1 MNKFLYALVI
11 LLASNLLAQTEIDS
25 TDIFTFTYS
34 GNKYEIIKHTF
45 NWETAAQIANERGGI
60 LTEINSQEEQDT
72 IFYFLQ
78 NCEIDISK
86 TISTGG
92 GGASYVWIGGTDI
105 KEEGKW
111 FWDGNFDGIGKQ
123 FWEGTKTGNSVN
135 GLFSNWGNEPDNVGN
150 QDATGLA
157 ISNWP
162 YGIAGQWNDLQ
173 KQDLLYSVIEYDN
186 STFMNLSNEFF
197 YKTNLLKF
205 NVDFKFPFDSVQ
217 VIIDEN
223 VNETFFNVPSGIVTI
238 ESNYYSHKTKM
249 SNAYLKA
256 YSESLI
262 SYSNP
267 LVFDAYSFTNPI
279 KYYSTDFEDIN
290 EDDFISQD
298 FVIIKSG
305 GFRNNAIHSPHNYEN
320 NADYKITFTKPIVID
335 SNNSQISYVDVAI
348 VEPGDSGSVFG
359 ENKFKDYVVLEGLKN
374 NDVWQP
380 LHNGYDANQ
389 YSDWLTA
396 WNATTLYRNLYKRQN
411 VELTNTFEIGDT
423 ILIRFRLHSD
433 DAISGWGWTIDSLQI
448 QDFQVSVKN
457 DVSIISQFSL
467 EQNYPNPFNPST
479 VIKYSIPNAGKGEAP
494 NVKLVVYDI
503 LGSEVATLVNE
514 KQAAGNYEVK
524 FDASNL
530 SSGVY
535 FYQLQSGGFLKSRK
549 MLLLK

>member
-34 GNKYEIIKHTF
+34 GNKYEIIKQTF
-45 NWETAAQIANERGGI
+45 NWEAVAQIANERGGI
-60 LTEINSQEEQDT
+60 LAEINSQEEQDT
-72 IFYFLQ
+72 IFHYLQ
-78 NCEIDISK
+78 NCDIDISK

-135 GLFSNWGNEPDNVGN
+135 GLYNNWGNEPDNVGN
-150 QDATGLA
+150 QDAIGLA

-186 STFMNLSNEFF
+186 STFMNLSNEFL

-223 VNETFFNVPSGIVTI
+223 VNETFFNVPIGVVTI
-238 ESNYYSHKTKM
+238 ESNYYTDKIKM
-249 SNAYLKA
+249 SNAYLIA

-267 LVFDAYSFTNPI
+267 FIFDAYSFTNPI
-279 KYYSTDFEDIN
+279 KYYSTDFEDII

-374 NDVWQP
+374 NEVWQP

-479 VIKYSIPNAGKGEAP
+479 VIKYSIPNAGKSEMS

-503 LGSEVATLVNE
+503 LGSEVATLVND
-514 KQAAGNYEVK
+514 KQVAGNYEVK

-535 FYQLQSGGFLKSRK
+535 IYQLQSGGVLKSRK